1 MEFLGMDAKE
11 NYVIWREKNGF
22 FSAVSK
28 TGEIH
33 TWSMASGKH
42 LYVVS
47 DPGENGKNIVEGFQ
61 VLSTSE
67 EDNTY
72 RRNFYDC
79 HHSSISLL
87 Y

>member
-1 MEFLGMDAKE
+1 
-11 NYVIWREKNGF
+11 
-22 FSAVSK
+22 
-28 TGEIH
+28 
-33 TWSMASGKH
+33 MASGKH

-47 DPGENGKNIVEGFQ
+47 DPDENGKNIVDGFQ